1 MSESLEEFYTNLL
14 EITEPWEVSAIKRD
28 SKTKEVTAIVS
39 LRSGTELSYPVC
51 GIASKLHYHRS
62 RKWRHLD
69 SCNHKT
75 LIEADIPRVSYPEQ
89 GLKQILVTW
98 VV

>member
-39 LRSGTELSYPVC
+39 LRAGT
-51 GIASKLHYHRS
+51 
-62 RKWRHLD
+62 
-69 SCNHKT
+69 
-75 LIEADIPRVSYPEQ
+75 
-89 GLKQILVTW
+89 
-98 VV
+98 